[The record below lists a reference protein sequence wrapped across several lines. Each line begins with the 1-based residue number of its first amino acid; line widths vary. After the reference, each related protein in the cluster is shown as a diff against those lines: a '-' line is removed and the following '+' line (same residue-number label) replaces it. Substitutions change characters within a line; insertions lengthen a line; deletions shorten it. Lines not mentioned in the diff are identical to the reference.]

1 MDAPQVSFLSVLM
14 CWWLSTYFH
23 LETMRR
29 FPPETRL
36 SLKHT
41 HSSVLIGNYSSSFFF
56 FLIILPSLCLYSAGS
71 KYLHWRTCSSEDHQ
85 TWARWVWSHSVVL
98 KEVWCEA
105 CGEAHMT
112 HPVLFLP
119 VQHEREINDCSDWC
133 TWTLLDGHTIS
144 VSRTICI
151 F

>member
-1 MDAPQVSFLSVLM
+1 MTLKSLLSVLM
-14 CWWLSTYFH
+14 CFDGCRPTSIWKRWDGFH
-23 LETMRR
+23 QRHGSHL
-29 FPPETRL
+29 
-36 SLKHT
+36 HT
-41 HSSVLIGNYSSSFFF
+41 HIPVFWSETILALSF

-71 KYLHWRTCSSEDHQ
+71 KHLHWRTCSSEDHQ

-133 TWTLLDGHTIS
+133 TWTLVDGHMIS
-144 VSRTICI
+144 VSQTICI